1 MVKNPPIMQ
10 EVQVQFLVW
19 ENPMEKEMA
28 THSCILVWEI
38 PWAEDPYGSMGSQGV
53 RHDLAT

>member
-10 EVQVQFLVW
+10 EVQVQFLGW

>member
-10 EVQVQFLVW
+10 EVQVQFLGW

-53 RHDLAT
+53 RHD

>member
-10 EVQVQFLVW
+10 EVKVQFLGW